1 MSSRFC
7 SFLITQNHKMRIVSM
22 MKTESEEDCRW
33 RSGEKDGEEDEVN
46 DEEEDE
52 EWEVPQC
59 DFNPISL
66 QQ

>member
-1 MSSRFC
+1 MSADG
-7 SFLITQNHKMRIVSM
+7 
-22 MKTESEEDCRW
+22 EERK
-33 RSGEKDGEEDEVN
+33 RDGEEDEVSE
-46 DEEEDE
+46 EEEDE

>member
-1 MSSRFC
+1 
-7 SFLITQNHKMRIVSM
+7 M